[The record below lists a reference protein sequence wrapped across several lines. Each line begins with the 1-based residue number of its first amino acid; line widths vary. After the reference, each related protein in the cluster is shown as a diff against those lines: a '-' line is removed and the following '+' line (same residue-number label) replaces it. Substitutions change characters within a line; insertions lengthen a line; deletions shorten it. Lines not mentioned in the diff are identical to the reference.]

1 MAIGKYLSRVYG
13 HFKVDRLCISLSISK
28 RCKICP
34 NTSSLF
40 KTKKNNEEKN
50 ISVRNYMYL

>member
-34 NTSSLF
+34 NTSSFF

-50 ISVRNYMYL
+50 TSVRNYL

>member
-1 MAIGKYLSRVYG
+1 MSMAIDKYLSRVYG
-13 HFKVDRLCISLSISK
+13 HFKADWLCILLSTSQ
-28 RCKICP
+28 RCKTCP

-50 ISVRNYMYL
+50 TSVRNYL